1 MPKDSTIVPVVKN
14 SLPAIAKVDA
24 RPNRWKGDQICIQ
37 GCVKQK
43 HSEMGVSL
51 NGGTPKAPQNDHFK

>member
-24 RPNRWKGDQICIQ
+24 RPNRWKGYQICQ

-43 HSEMGVSL
+43 HSEIGVSL
-51 NGGTPKAPQNDHFK
+51 NGGTPKTPQNDHFK